1 METHISELI
10 VDKPERGLKKGSGL
24 HMDVVLLCF
33 LNTVCGFFG
42 MPWHCAATVRSVTHV
57 SSVTIMSRTHAP
69 GEKPHIT
76 EVKEQRI
83 SGFMVSTLV
92 GLSVTMAS
100 LLKLV
105 PMSVLFGV
113 FLYMGVTSM
122 TGIQF
127 FERLRLLFMPVKYHP
142 MEAFVRRVQTWKMHL
157 FTIVQILALAIL
169 WAVKSSSFSLAF
181 PFFLLMMVPLR
192 QKMATYYT
200 EREMNAVSCLFYVF

>member
-1 METHISELI
+1 
-10 VDKPERGLKKGSGL
+10 
-24 HMDVVLLCF
+24 
-33 LNTVCGFFG
+33 
-42 MPWHCAATVRSVTHV
+42 
-57 SSVTIMSRTHAP
+57 
-69 GEKPHIT
+69 
-76 EVKEQRI
+76 
-83 SGFMVSTLV
+83 MVSVLV

-142 MEAFVRRVQTWKMHL
+142 LEAFVRRVQTWKMHL

-169 WAVKSSSFSLAF
+169 WAVKSSSYSLAF

-200 EREMNAVSCLFYVF
+200 EREINAVSFFLFFLFFVLNKKNLYILMISLMEVNPLMKKKNLISMISSKQHLQNNILKMYMIFVVD